1 MSEAAVASPG
11 ALYLIGGAEDKL
23 GRRTVLSHF
32 VAACRG
38 DAPTIAVIPTASSLG
53 QDIVD
58 MYAALLTRLGAGRV
72 VAVQPETREAAD
84 DPDLVRPL
92 EHVDGIFLTGGNQ
105 LKLASIV
112 NGTALAE
119 AITTAHRAGVV
130 VGGTSAGASYQSE
143 YMVAFGGGGST
154 PRQRM
159 TQMSA
164 GLGLIPGCVVD
175 QHFSQRNRYGRLISL
190 VAQSPNLLGIGV
202 DEDTA
207 AVVRDQTMLEVVGSG
222 VVTLVDGRQM
232 RTSAHAAKRAKP
244 LLVSDARFHILPQGA
259 VFDLR
264 SRSLVET
271 GPAAEPAEV
280 AELRV
285 AEADMRELART
296 IATEGDSSSPWR
308 RRTPRQEPRKG
319 TA

>member
-1 MSEAAVASPG
+1 MPEAAAIPG
-11 ALYLIGGAEDKL
+11 PLYLIGGAEDKL
-23 GRRTVLSHF
+23 GRRTVLRHF

-38 DAPTIAVIPTASSLG
+38 DAPRIAVIPTASSLG
-53 QDIVD
+53 ADIVE
-58 MYAALLTRLGAGRV
+58 MYTALLGRLGAGSV
-72 VAVQPETREAAD
+72 VAVQPENREAAD
-84 DPDLVRPL
+84 DPALVRRL
-92 EHVDGIFLTGGNQ
+92 DDVDGIFMTGGNQ
-105 LKLASIV
+105 LKLAGVV
-112 NGTALAE
+112 NGTALAD
-119 AITTAHRAGVV
+119 AIRAAHRAGLV
-130 VGGTSAGASYQSE
+130 VGGTSAGASYQSD

-154 PRQRM
+154 PKQRM

-164 GLGLIPGCVVD
+164 GLGLITGCIVD

-207 AVVRDQTMLEVVGSG
+207 AVVREEALLEVVGSG
-222 VVTLVDGRQM
+222 VVTIVDGSHM
-232 RTSAHAAKRAKP
+232 TTSAHEAKRARP
-244 LLVSDARFHILPQGA
+244 LLVSDARFHVLPHGA

-264 SRSLVET
+264 SRRLLET
-271 GPAAEPAEV
+271 GPAVVPAEL

-296 IATEGDSSSPWR
+296 IVTDGASSSPWR
-308 RRTPRQEPRKG
+308 RLERRKG